1 MSDLEGVKDVGFDE
15 ILVDLSFKNFV
26 FVNEFLSLPMEGFE
40 KEVKSL
46 LRRLQIRKG
55 LKVVGLRVN
64 KRPSSTSHVVKELQK
79 LECTIH

>member
-1 MSDLEGVKDVGFDE
+1 MEGVKDVGFDE

-46 LRRLQIRKG
+46 LRRLQVRKG

-64 KRPSSTSHVVKELQK
+64 KRPSSASHVVKELQK